1 MVFVFSVFVLALLV
15 LIDHATRYKRQPL
28 IYYKNDH
35 RFSVIVAVTKL
46 HVKIDRLFE
55 IAENSPHEF
64 IFVNVNATIDQEFYE
79 GANIIEVNHYVDPD
93 DPVPKITLLTAA
105 YNEGVKHASMPF
117 LLFLDADLSLESQKV
132 LGHMANNLVE
142 HQLITLKATYE
153 RKSAKDGCKLFFD
166 FFRDVNLTSD
176 RINISFFAV
185 KRQTYELI
193 GCGNK
198 IYSDVVSFEEDVL
211 KRNVNIVHI
220 RNDDAVEKVETFPL
234 FRDYIK
240 NWLFHFSNRAS
251 RSGILRM
258 SLYLLALNAF
268 YFGIVFN
275 FHFVN
280 LFLLVLVHVGFWLVT
295 RPFTK
300 HHPLA
305 YVLIPFHMLV
315 FDVFF
320 FTGSMK
326 RLVSKLRRRW
336 AER

>member
-1 MVFVFSVFVLALLV
+1 MVIVFSVFVLALLV
-15 LIDHATRYKRQPL
+15 IIDHATRYKRQPL
-28 IYYKNDH
+28 IFYKNDH

-46 HVKIDRLFE
+46 HIKLDRLFE

-64 IFVNVNATIDQEFYE
+64 IFVNVNAAIDQEFYE
-79 GANIIEVNHYVDPD
+79 GAKIIEVNHYVDPD

-105 YNEGVKHASMPF
+105 YNEGAKHASMPF
-117 LLFLDADLSLESQKV
+117 LLFLDADLSLESHKI

-142 HQLITLKATYE
+142 HQLITLKAKYD
-153 RKSAKDGCKLFFD
+153 RKSAKAGYKLFFD

-185 KRQTYELI
+185 KRQTYDLI
-193 GCGNK
+193 GIGNQT
-198 IYSDVVSFEEDVL
+198 YEDVASLEEDVA

-220 RNDDAVEKVETFPL
+220 QNDNAVEKVETFPR
-234 FRDYIK
+234 FREYIQ

-251 RSGILRM
+251 RSGIVRI
-258 SLYLLALNAF
+258 SLYLLTLHAF
-268 YFGIVFN
+268 YVIIIYN

-280 LFLLVLVHVGFWLVT
+280 LFLLVLIHAGFWLVT

-305 YVLIPFHMLV
+305 YVLLPFHMLI
-315 FDVFF
+315 FDFFF
-320 FTGSMK
+320 FTGSVK
-326 RLVSKLRRRW
+326 RLSQNLRRRW
-336 AER
+336 ADR